1 MPDQGNLGI
10 VILEASAILILLILY
25 LLLYRNF
32 PERFFRMWVV
42 GWVLYA
48 GFGAGRSLCCVYH
61 HRLEHLAT
69 AELLFLASLLFLAAV
84 LEYTGHPLR
93 LRTLGGLALVG
104 GLMVALPSL
113 WQQSEGALPWIRT
126 AVQSS
131 LFLTTGWILWR
142 HVRSRSSFG
151 PVLLSAAFLLR
162 GLHWIDQSL
171 WMSHPLYPVRLAL
184 DGLFEVAIG
193 VAMVVVVLEDTR
205 ARAEDLNAKLRQLT
219 LITTSGMQTLQ
230 IEKVLNEVLQ
240 HLVASLNATHGQVRL
255 LEGGDQEPELVLRAA
270 TGCSPDFLEQR
281 RRVRASEPWARRVLE
296 SSTPIIA
303 RPDTPDREVRQWMTA
318 ERLCVLALVRL
329 PGQDRTIG
337 LLGIGCHTPRVFRDD
352 ELSFLVNV
360 ANLLGLTVQNVWLF
374 QHVSE
379 AQRQWANTF
388 DSITDPILVHDNAYR
403 VLRVNRA
410 VGDRLGV
417 DPGTLAGQP
426 MTSIL
431 RRGERFWRMCPYCEH
446 AAGKGDT
453 LDPFFGGYLLV
464 SNAEVRDGTGQRAGT
479 IHVLKD
485 VTALYRAEQM
495 YRSLFENVREGVFIS
510 TPEGRFVDFNDA
522 FMRILGYEDRDELM
536 NTDIASTLY
545 VRPADRERLKQL
557 LFEHGS
563 VSNYEYQLR
572 RRDGEIIDVSESS
585 IATRDAQGRV
595 VAYQGFVLDITAR
608 KQAEQEIRRRNR
620 ELMVLNSI
628 AMTLSQSLGLDELL
642 SRALSQLVELFGV
655 DLGAIYLL
663 DEKTLVVQR
672 HAAVGFRSEYATKF
686 PPTPVSAQFIRH
698 LRRTRA
704 TVVPAMNLPLPEVF
718 RDLQQKE
725 GIQVS
730 YLIVLWSKDRILGG
744 LVVASRS
751 AREFSAA
758 ELNLLSAV
766 GSLVASTVER
776 SLLYEETRRAY
787 EDLRRTQEQLLQ
799 SEKMAAV
806 GQLISGVAHELNNPL
821 TAILGYSQLLAG
833 SGEVTERGSQ
843 YVEKLYRQAQRT
855 HRIVQNLL
863 SFARQ
868 HKPERLPVKI
878 NQILEDT
885 LMLREYDLKLNNIR
899 VHRNLDPALPL
910 TSGDAHQ
917 LQQVFLNILN
927 NAVDAI
933 LERAQLGE
941 IWVETRAE
949 NGMLVVEITDSGP
962 GVTDPLRI
970 FDPFYTTKA
979 VGKGTGLG
987 LSICYGI
994 VKEHGG
1000 EIRARNSPPRGATFT
1015 VSLPVLSAGEQKIR
1029 LPEPPRHQVTAGII
1043 LLVDDEEA
1051 VLDLEQEI
1059 LRGHFTAV
1067 HAVRSGRDALE
1078 LLAREPVDVVVTDL
1092 KMPGEI
1098 TGREIY
1104 AWIER
1109 ERPELLSRLI
1119 FTVSD
1124 AGTPDVRAF
1133 LERTRCSFVQ
1143 KPFKMEEF
1151 LGLVRQVLTQPAQ
1164 QPSPITR

>member
-1 MPDQGNLGI
+1 M
-10 VILEASAILILLILY
+10 
-25 LLLYRNF
+25 
-32 PERFFRMWVV
+32 
-42 GWVLYA
+42 
-48 GFGAGRSLCCVYH
+48 
-61 HRLEHLAT
+61 
-69 AELLFLASLLFLAAV
+69 
-84 LEYTGHPLR
+84 
-93 LRTLGGLALVG
+93 
-104 GLMVALPSL
+104 
-113 WQQSEGALPWIRT
+113 
-126 AVQSS
+126 
-131 LFLTTGWILWR
+131 
-142 HVRSRSSFG
+142 
-151 PVLLSAAFLLR
+151 SAAFLLR
-162 GLHWIDQSL
+162 GLHWLDYPL
-171 WMSHPLYPVRLAL
+171 WSSYPVYAVRFAL
-184 DGLFEVAIG
+184 DGVFEVAIG

-205 ARAEDLNAKLRQLT
+205 ARAEGLNDKLRQLT
-219 LITTSGMQTLQ
+219 LITTAGMQTLQ
-230 IEKVLNEVLQ
+230 IEKVLDEVLQ
-240 HLVASLNATHGQVRL
+240 HLVANLNATHGLVRL
-255 LEGGDQEPELVLRAA
+255 LEGEGEGKESELVLRAA
-270 TGCSPDFLEQR
+270 IGFSPEFLEQR
-281 RRVRASEPWARRVLE
+281 RRVRASEPWVQRVLK
-296 SSTPIIA
+296 SDQPLIV
-303 RPDTPDREVRQWMTA
+303 RPDISDPDVRRWMVA

-329 PGQDRTIG
+329 PGQDRTFG
-337 LLGIGCHTPRVFRDD
+337 LLGIGCNTLRVFRDD

-360 ANLLGLTVQNVWLF
+360 ANLLGLTVQNIQLF
-374 QHVSE
+374 RHVSE
-379 AQRQWANTF
+379 AQQQWANTF
-388 DSITDPILVHDNAYR
+388 DSITDPIFVHDNNYHIT
-403 VLRVNRA
+403 RVNRA

-417 DPGTLAGQP
+417 NPNALLGQP
-426 MTSIL
+426 VAYIL
-431 RRGERFWRMCPYCEH
+431 RRGEQFWRRCPYCEY

-464 SNAEVRDGTGQRAGT
+464 SNAEVHDSAGQRVST

-545 VRPADRERLKQL
+545 VRPSDRERLKQL

-608 KQAEQEIRRRNR
+608 KRAEQEIRRRNR

-628 AMTLSQSLGLDELL
+628 AMTLSHSLSLDELL
-642 SRALSQLVELFGV
+642 ARALSQLIELFGV

-686 PPTPVSAQFIRH
+686 PPTPVNPQFVRH

-704 TVVPAMNLPLPEVF
+704 TVVPAMNLPLPDVF
-718 RDLQQKE
+718 RDLKQKE

-744 LVVASRS
+744 LVVASRA

-766 GSLVASTVER
+766 GSQIANTVER

-821 TAILGYSQLLAG
+821 TAILGYSQLLA
-833 SGEVTERGSQ
+833 SSSEVTERGSQ

-868 HKPERLPVKI
+868 HKPERLPVKV

-899 VHRNLDPALPL
+899 VHRHLDPNLPL

-933 LERAQLGE
+933 LEQARQGE

-994 VKEHGG
+994 VREHGG

-1015 VSLPVLSAGEQKIR
+1015 VSLPVLSAGEPKVA
-1029 LPEPPRHQVTAGII
+1029 LPEPPRSDQASGIV
-1043 LLVDDEEA
+1043 LLVDDEEV

-1059 LRGHFTAV
+1059 LRGHFPAV
-1067 HAVRSGRDALE
+1067 HAVRSGREALD
-1078 LLAREPVDVVVTDL
+1078 LLARETVDVVVADL

-1109 ERPELLSRLI
+1109 ERPELLPRLI

-1133 LERTRCSFVQ
+1133 LERTRCAFIQ

-1151 LGLVRQVLTQPAQ
+1151 LGLVRQVLMQGTQ
-1164 QPSPITR
+1164 QPSAIIR